1 MNTRLCIFDLDGT
14 ILYTLESI
22 AHAGNR
28 MLRELGGKITV
39 TADAH
44 SRENVT
50 FAFETAE
57 QAARDAGFTELWE
70 FNGEGF
76 APRSL

>member
-28 MLRELGGKITV
+28 MLRELGRPEQPV
-39 TADAH
+39 DAYRYFCGDG
-44 SRENVT
+44 SDILT
-50 FAFETAE
+50 
-57 QAARDAGFTELWE
+57 
-70 FNGEGF
+70 
-76 APRSL
+76 